1 MKRYIIN
8 GNVCLQS
15 KVKKVDIEI
24 NNNVISN
31 IGVNIEKVEGA
42 EIIDAKGLTVI
53 PGIID
58 FHTHLEEKGQLFNQI
73 DTYSS
78 GSKLAILNGITTIN
92 AFIVQNFNQSL
103 AQAITSVAAQA
114 ENNTYCDYRWHL
126 TPTRFS
132 DINFSDISRWID
144 KGFKTFKFYT
154 TYKTAN
160 LYLSYDRIN
169 EIIRRLKKYEP
180 QIIIHC
186 EDETIMNQMYI
197 KHDFHDLS
205 NYTKIHSEEAELTA
219 IEKIIQLCKSIQ
231 TPIHIAHVSSSD
243 AIGQIELAK
252 RDCPITCETTPH
264 YIFLNENRLQKDNKA
279 HYFLTP
285 PLRSEECRNYMEI
298 KTSMGYPEILCSNH
312 KAYSDD
318 IYKSFVNDYRSMP
331 SGMPSLGVLFP
342 LFYDL
347 LVKKH
352 EWDLPKLMKKLSF
365 NPANMAQIYPKKGTI
380 AVGSDADLVIF
391 DPNGKPR
398 TVTSSLA
405 KQYNAW
411 SDFTTNVEIKEVLL
425 RGTTVVKNGKLVNED
440 KRIGQAL
447 CDTNI

>member
-1 MKRYIIN
+1 
-8 GNVCLQS
+8 
-15 KVKKVDIEI
+15 
-24 NNNVISN
+24 
-31 IGVNIEKVEGA
+31 
-42 EIIDAKGLTVI
+42 
-53 PGIID
+53 
-58 FHTHLEEKGQLFNQI
+58 
-73 DTYSS
+73 
-78 GSKLAILNGITTIN
+78 
-92 AFIVQNFNQSL
+92 
-103 AQAITSVAAQA
+103 
-114 ENNTYCDYRWHL
+114 
-126 TPTRFS
+126 
-132 DINFSDISRWID
+132 
-144 KGFKTFKFYT
+144 
-154 TYKTAN
+154 
-160 LYLSYDRIN
+160 
-169 EIIRRLKKYEP
+169 
-180 QIIIHC
+180 
-186 EDETIMNQMYI
+186 
-197 KHDFHDLS
+197 
-205 NYTKIHSEEAELTA
+205 
-219 IEKIIQLCKSIQ
+219 
-231 TPIHIAHVSSSD
+231 
-243 AIGQIELAK
+243 
-252 RDCPITCETTPH
+252 
-264 YIFLNENRLQKDNKA
+264 
-279 HYFLTP
+279 
-285 PLRSEECRNYMEI
+285 MEI